1 MLFTERRHFVIL
13 LIGLAALVVAVV
25 VFVVVRFTGGDDKKN
40 QQNAE
45 GTPFT
50 ALAGD
55 AAAPVAPPK
64 EPDRQAAESLARF
77 FIERIGSYSNQSDFQ
92 NVDDVKPLMTA
103 RVQIWAEGLKKQGT
117 AGGGYR
123 GVTTKALALEMIEW
137 KPKQSAVMRVST
149 QRQEQ
154 QDGAAD
160 RVYYQD
166 AEVNLI
172 YQSEGWLVDGVYW
185 KEERE

>member
-1 MLFTERRHFVIL
+1 MLFTERRHFVIF
-13 LIGLAALVVAVV
+13 LIGLAVLVAAVV
-25 VFVVVRFTGGDDKKN
+25 VFIIVRFAGLGDKKN
-40 QQNAE
+40 QQNSE

-50 ALAGD
+50 APAGD
-55 AAAPVAPPK
+55 AVAPVAPPK

-103 RVQIWAEGLKKQGT
+103 RVVIWAEGLKKQGT
-117 AGGGYR
+117 ADGGYR
-123 GVTTKALALEMIEW
+123 GVTTKALALEVIEW

-160 RVYYQD
+160 SVYYQD
-166 AEVNLI
+166 AEVNLV
-172 YQSEGWLVDGVYW
+172 YQGDGWLVDGVYW
-185 KEERE
+185 KEKRE

>member
-1 MLFTERRHFVIL
+1 MLFAERRHFVIFL
-13 LIGLAALVVAVV
+13 LGLAVLVVAVV
-25 VFVVVRFTGGDDKKN
+25 IFVIVRFTNGGDEKN
-40 QQNAE
+40 AQNTE

-50 ALAGD
+50 APAGD
-55 AAAPVAPPK
+55 AAAPVAPAK
-64 EPDRQAAESLARF
+64 EPDRQASESLARF

-103 RVQIWAEGLKKQGT
+103 RVQTWAEGLKKQGT

-123 GVTTKALALEMIEW
+123 GVTTKALSLEVIDW
-137 KPKQSAVMRVST
+137 KSKQSAVMRVST

-166 AEVNLI
+166 AEVNLV
-172 YQSEGWLVDGVYW
+172 YQGDGWLVDGVYW